1 MITPSVSAFTGASR
15 THVPFIR
22 FFFFFRSSI
31 AFHRLLGISPRYF
44 LQNPLKCCTV
54 NDISDTVFRKWLKQ
68 YDEGG
73 LEALVRADAE
83 IKEVLPEGVD
93 RTKEFYKREILRLCI
108 ENERLKK
115 LCGADEQ
122 GWANGVCLFKN
133 EEFKIVD
140 MLSRD
145 FAITDIC
152 AMMGVSRAGY
162 YKWKRR
168 DPSRVTLI
176 GKLWWSSLSRCTR
189 NILPMDTVGWQLS
202 YVMSFEP
209 PLVTTLFASVFVILV
224 FSRKHVLVLP

>member
-31 AFHRLLGISPRYF
+31 AFHRLPGISPRYF

-93 RTKEFYKREILRLCI
+93 RTKEFYKREILCLCI

-145 FAITDIC
+145 FAITDITHGYRWV
-152 AMMGVSRAGY
+152 AAFIRNELRATVSDNFVYKCFRYLGIQSETRPCFAIGY
-162 YKWKRR
+162 DTPVNYH
-168 DPSRVTLI
+168 LI
-176 GKLWWSSLSRCTR
+176 S
-189 NILPMDTVGWQLS
+189 
-202 YVMSFEP
+202 
-209 PLVTTLFASVFVILV
+209 
-224 FSRKHVLVLP
+224 

>member
-31 AFHRLLGISPRYF
+31 AFHRLPGISPRYF

-145 FAITDIC
+145 FAITDITHGYRWV
-152 AMMGVSRAGY
+152 AAFIRNELRATVSDNFVYKCFRYLGIQSETRPCFAIGY
-162 YKWKRR
+162 DTPVNYH
-168 DPSRVTLI
+168 LI
-176 GKLWWSSLSRCTR
+176 S
-189 NILPMDTVGWQLS
+189 
-202 YVMSFEP
+202 
-209 PLVTTLFASVFVILV
+209 
-224 FSRKHVLVLP
+224 

>member
-31 AFHRLLGISPRYF
+31 AFHRLPGISPRYF

-145 FAITDIC
+145 FAITDITHGYRWV
-152 AMMGVSRAGY
+152 AAFIRNELRATVSDNFVYKCFRYLGIQSETHPCFAIGY
-162 YKWKRR
+162 DTPVNYH
-168 DPSRVTLI
+168 LI
-176 GKLWWSSLSRCTR
+176 S
-189 NILPMDTVGWQLS
+189 
-202 YVMSFEP
+202 
-209 PLVTTLFASVFVILV
+209 
-224 FSRKHVLVLP
+224 

>member
-145 FAITDIC
+145 FAITDITHGYRWV
-152 AMMGVSRAGY
+152 AAFIRNELRATVSDNFVYKCFRYLGIQSETRPCFAIGY
-162 YKWKRR
+162 DTPVNYH
-168 DPSRVTLI
+168 LI
-176 GKLWWSSLSRCTR
+176 S
-189 NILPMDTVGWQLS
+189 
-202 YVMSFEP
+202 
-209 PLVTTLFASVFVILV
+209 
-224 FSRKHVLVLP
+224 